1 MKNESEIKRNMY
13 CVYLT
18 KKEQKELDQK
28 AQEVNLAKSA
38 YIRELVLNTN
48 YIKDRALFEE
58 LLNTNK
64 LLLENIHRIGSNINQ
79 IAYALN
85 INVSQ
90 SDESIAFEMRELKKL
105 LQEYKDFFATS
116 KFPKLLKKRKFS
128 NE

>member
-38 YIRELVLNTN
+38 YIRELVLNIN

-64 LLLENIHRIGSNINQ
+64 LLLENLHRIGSNINQ

-105 LQEYKDFFATS
+105 LQEYKDFFTTS
-116 KFPKLLKKRKFS
+116 KFPKLLKKRKFG

>member
-1 MKNESEIKRNMY
+1 MKNNVFIMRIKNKEKEILKQKA
-13 CVYLT
+13 
-18 KKEQKELDQK
+18 KKMKITQSAFIKELIL
-28 AQEVNLAKSA
+28 NLD
-38 YIRELVLNTN
+38 YIEN
-48 YIKDRALFEE
+48 RALCED

-64 LLLENIHRIGSNINQ
+64 LLLENLHRIGSNINQ

-105 LQEYKDFFATS
+105 LQEYKDFMMTS
-116 KFPKLLKKRKFS
+116 KFPKLLKKRKFG

>member
-1 MKNESEIKRNMY
+1 MRTY
-13 CVYLT
+13 VYLSPKDEEIFKQNLENKA
-18 KKEQKELDQK
+18 KKAGVSHSTYLRDLILNLDYIEQ
-28 AQEVNLAKSA
+28 
-38 YIRELVLNTN
+38 
-48 YIKDRALFEE
+48 RALFED

-105 LQEYKDFFATS
+105 LQEYKDFFTTS
-116 KFPKLLKKRKFS
+116 KFPKLLKKRKFG